1 MGMQRRTFCV
11 IVLLLQA
18 IPVVSDVLPALHAL
32 SPADQRPV
40 TESHP
45 HQESAELQSRRRRK
59 APESVDT
66 SPVEYMTRLPESLM
80 DSDGKLRTGEDDP
93 TNVWCLLDKG
103 GSYL

>member
-1 MGMQRRTFCV
+1 MQRRTSCV

-18 IPVVSDVLPALHAL
+18 ILVISDVLPALHAL

-40 TESHP
+40 TGSHP
-45 HQESAELQSRRRRK
+45 YQESAELQSRRRRK

-66 SPVEYMTRLPESLM
+66 SSPVEYMTRLRESLM
-80 DSDGKLRTGEDDP
+80 DSDGKPRTGENDP

-103 GSYL
+103 GSHL